1 MNTGSTEQFA
11 EWLTEAARSLGAH
24 SSACLRMDNPLLRQR
39 IEENS
44 VRTAQWLKSGRH
56 GEMDYLERMFPAKA
70 NPWKHFSFAKSVIV
84 VTFANHWGDPEATH
98 CFPEPAQDA
107 LLGYVS
113 AYAKGMDYHVR
124 GQTILRGL
132 HEQLGASVYAEA
144 TVDTEAVY
152 ERLFAVAGGLGVY
165 GGNNLLRV
173 PDQQSVRVFIGCLF
187 VDCAL
192 PEVIHSPQMPFAC
205 ETCRAC
211 VRNCPTGAIA
221 FGQPIDARKCIS
233 YLTIEKR
240 AVLPPEEGALI
251 GDWLFGCD
259 GCTSVCPPR
268 DAGDGRIPVDL
279 EWLFKTSAAEL
290 RRLIK
295 GSAVS
300 YAGVTQLRK
309 NGVVVLKNM
318 NSPQADKLFEWVRI
332 HNGSERV
339 QQQLLVG

>member
-11 EWLTEAARSLGAH
+11 EWLAETVRSLGAH
-24 SSACLRMDNPLLRQR
+24 SSACLRMDNPLLRER

-44 VRTAQWLKSGRH
+44 LRMAQWLKIGRH

-70 NPWKHFSFAKSVIV
+70 NPWEHFAFAKSVIV
-84 VTFANHWGDPEATH
+84 VAFTNHWGDPGATH
-98 CFPEPAQDA
+98 PFPEPAGDA
-107 LLGYVS
+107 LLGYIS
-113 AYAKGMDYHVR
+113 AYAKGIDYHVR
-124 GQTILRGL
+124 GQTILRVL
-132 HEQLGASVYAEA
+132 HEQLGAAVKAEA

-187 VDCAL
+187 VDREL
-192 PEVIHSPQMPFAC
+192 PEVIHAPQMPFAC

-211 VRNCPTGAIA
+211 VKNCPTGAIG

-240 AVLPPEEGALI
+240 TVLTPEEGAQI